1 MVSSQNFFR
10 SRISAL
16 AAGLYTAVA
25 LFPIWMNITL
35 VIIPNF
41 FHQEQAVL
49 AFFEGLVVLLLSWIP
64 LLISL
69 IPGLISLACLV
80 LLLHMLEEGSVIK
93 KLGAGLLFA
102 ITVVLYFL
110 GTIMFFSNMSLGYIE
125 EFELL
130 YGAKVA
136 DFLEAVFSRTFKIV
150 LWISDMTG
158 IK

>member
-1 MVSSQNFFR
+1 
-10 SRISAL
+10 
-16 AAGLYTAVA
+16 
-25 LFPIWMNITL
+25 
-35 VIIPNF
+35 
-41 FHQEQAVL
+41 
-49 AFFEGLVVLLLSWIP
+49 
-64 LLISL
+64 
-69 IPGLISLACLV
+69 
-80 LLLHMLEEGSVIK
+80 MLEEGSVIK